1 MNVIPRVKF
10 AHLPTPVEPLERLTK
25 FIKGPKLFV
34 KRDDQTGLAFGGNKA
49 RKLEFLVAEALSLGA
64 RTLITAGAVQS
75 NHCRQTAAVAAR
87 FGFDCILVLAGEK
100 TQHSSGNL
108 MLDRLLG
115 ARIVWT
121 THSDLD
127 PVLKKTFIESQKAG
141 HRPYLI
147 PFGGS
152 NPVGVA
158 GYVFA
163 MNELREQHIQPDWI
177 IVPSGSGGTQAGM
190 IIGAK
195 LFGFE
200 GKILGISVIEQKNT
214 FQIKIKNLALASVGI
229 LGEDIQI
236 SLEDILINSD
246 YLGEGYGIMGKPEK
260 EAIQLFATQE
270 GLILDPVYTG
280 RAAAGLIDLLRSGY
294 FSEDEQI
301 LFWHTGGSPALFV
314 DSYSDRVI

>member
-25 FIKGPKLFV
+25 YFNGPKIFV
-34 KRDDQTGLAFGGNKA
+34 KRDDQTGLAFGGNKV
-49 RKLEFLVAEALSLGA
+49 RKLEFLVAEAMAQGA
-64 RTLITAGAVQS
+64 KTLITAGAVQS

-87 FGFDCILVLAGEK
+87 FGIGCILVLAGEK
-100 TQHSSGNL
+100 TKHISGNL
-108 MLDRLLG
+108 MLDQLLG

-121 THSDLD
+121 THSELD
-127 PVLKKTFIESQKAG
+127 SILNKIFNETQKAG

-163 MNELREQHIQPDWI
+163 MSELREQSFQPDWI

-190 IIGAK
+190 VVGSK
-195 LFGFE
+195 MFGFK

-214 FQIKIKNLALASVGI
+214 FQAKVKNLAQASADI
-229 LGEDIQI
+229 LGEHIQI

-246 YLGEGYGIMGKPEK
+246 YLGEGYGIMGAPEQD
-260 EAIQLFATQE
+260 AIRLFAKQE

-280 RAAAGLIDLLRSGY
+280 RAAAGMIDLLRLGY
-294 FSEDEQI
+294 FSRDEQI
-301 LFWHTGGSPALFV
+301 LFWHTGGSPALFI
-314 DSYSDRVI
+314 DSYSDKII